1 MKPVQKTTWTREA
14 ALLRPLWNTASLQ
27 RPGPTW
33 QRVFR
38 THMKTQSP
46 RGGGEICSLFVTAC
60 LRYCVVP
67 YLVRRDAAER
77 CSKTEMMKGYTFKF
91 YR

>member
-1 MKPVQKTTWTREA
+1 MKPEQKATWAREA
-14 ALLRPLWNTASLQ
+14 TLLRPSWNTASLQ
-27 RPGPTW
+27 RPEPTW

-38 THMKTQSP
+38 THIMTQSP
-46 RGGGEICSLFVTAC
+46 GGGTTRSLFVTAC
-60 LRYCVVP
+60 LRYCVAP